1 LRPLTLIFLAL
12 VMSGLQSSVARA
24 VSEPESQAPTNSVLL
39 EVAEI
44 EQELAASVG
53 LYVRDME
60 SGELITHSADVRFP
74 LNSTFKLFACAAV
87 LRQAEVGAIELEDQ
101 VSIGR
106 QQLVS
111 WSPGV
116 EQMLDAGRK
125 HASIDELCAAM
136 LAVSD
141 NAAANLILAEIG
153 GPQGLTSYMRALGD
167 EVTRL
172 DRLEPDLN
180 EGQPGDPR
188 DTTTPRAIGESV
200 ERLLLGKHLM
210 PSSQAKLREWLSAH
224 RVADDL
230 FRSVLPEEWTIY
242 DRTGAGH
249 NGTRGI
255 IAVIHRPGRDPIVAA
270 MYLRD
275 AKVNLSERNA
285 AVARV
290 GQAIFDYFGSD

>member
-1 LRPLTLIFLAL
+1 
-12 VMSGLQSSVARA
+12 MSGLQSSVART

-60 SGELITHSADVRFP
+60 SGELITHSADLRFP

-116 EQMLDAGRK
+116 EQMLDAGRT

-153 GPQGLTSYMRALGD
+153 GPQGLTSYMRTLGD

-275 AKVNLSERNA
+275 ANGNLSERNA

-290 GQAIFDYFGSD
+290 GRAIFDHFGSD